1 MSSSLQPHGLQHARL
16 PCPSL
21 SPIFCSSSC
30 SLSWWCHPTNH
41 LILCCPLLLV
51 PSSLSQHQGLFQ
63 GVSFS
68 HSGGQSIGAS
78 ASVLVL
84 NIKYWFPLGLNSLIS
99 LLSRGLP
106 GVFSS
111 TTIWKH
117 QFFSAQPSLW
127 STFTSVHDCLKNRSF
142 DYTDLCWQSDVSDV

>member
-1 MSSSLQPHGLQHARL
+1 MSSCLQPHGLQHARL

-30 SLSWWCHPTNH
+30 SLSCWCHPTNH
-41 LILCCPLLLV
+41 LILCCPHLLL

-63 GVSFS
+63 WVSSS
-68 HSGGQSIGAS
+68 HQVARVSELS
-78 ASVLVL
+78 ASVLLL
-84 NIKYWFPLGLNSLIS
+84 NIQYWFPLGLNSLIS

-127 STFTSVHDCLKNRSF
+127 STLTSVHDYLKNHSF
-142 DYTDLCWQSDVSDV
+142 DCTDLCWQSDVSNI